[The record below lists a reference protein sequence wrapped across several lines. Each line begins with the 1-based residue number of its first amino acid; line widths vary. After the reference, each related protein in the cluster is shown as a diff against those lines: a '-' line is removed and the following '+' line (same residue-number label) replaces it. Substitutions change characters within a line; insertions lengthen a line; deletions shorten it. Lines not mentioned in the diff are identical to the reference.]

1 MSPEDVKEVE
11 EKNSDADEKISD
23 EKISDDAEDISD
35 EKISD
40 DVEKISDEKNSYEV
54 EDVSDEKNSDDAEDV
69 ADEKN
74 SEDVKISEDK
84 EDSTEEKISDTE
96 KVEDKKTDDEK
107 NSDSDKK
114 IIAELNEPT
123 FKEKLSAKFNNARDY
138 LDENFGGYFEDISLK
153 YVAAIFGGVIFCIGV
168 IGLVL
173 IFADPLDT
181 AKRNV
186 AAEDSQEKR
195 VHIKIRDGMSTG
207 EIADQLESK
216 NIIASS
222 LKFRILSR
230 IRGYDGK
237 MKPGTYTFYV
247 GMPEDEVFKKI
258 LNGEKVLIK
267 FTIPEG
273 FGVKEIAE
281 RLYSLDLADKEDFLK
296 AAEKFAPYK
305 YMEKRKNSIFAAEGF
320 LFPDTYTVESDIS
333 VEEIL
338 KIMTGDFDSRLT
350 TEMRVQAQQMG
361 LSVYDLVTLASLV
374 EKEVRYPEDR
384 PIVAQVFLKR
394 LQINMPLQTDA
405 SLQYLMDAPKEDV
418 SIEDTKIESLYNTYQ
433 HYGLPPG
440 PIANPGMD
448 SIEAVLNPADTDYL
462 YFVADRNGHNHYSQ
476 TYEEHLY
483 LVNQYR

>member
-1 MSPEDVKEVE
+1 M
-11 EKNSDADEKISD
+11 
-23 EKISDDAEDISD
+23 
-35 EKISD
+35 
-40 DVEKISDEKNSYEV
+40 
-54 EDVSDEKNSDDAEDV
+54 
-69 ADEKN
+69 
-74 SEDVKISEDK
+74 
-84 EDSTEEKISDTE
+84 
-96 KVEDKKTDDEK
+96 
-107 NSDSDKK
+107 
-114 IIAELNEPT
+114 
-123 FKEKLSAKFNNARDY
+123 
-138 LDENFGGYFEDISLK
+138 
-153 YVAAIFGGVIFCIGV
+153 
-168 IGLVL
+168 

-186 AAEDSQEKR
+186 VAEDSQEKR

-338 KIMTGDFDSRLT
+338 KIMTEDFDSRLT

-384 PIVAQVFLKR
+384 SIVAQVFLKR